1 MLTFGIDVVIM
12 AALAFAVTV
21 VATIVACFS
30 MMDQDTGVAVINTAA
45 LTGLVM
51 VIGYVL
57 MAGILDNIVSAIG
70 R

>member
-1 MLTFGIDVVIM
+1 MINMGIDVVIM
-12 AALAFAVTV
+12 TAFAFAATV
-21 VATIVACFS
+21 VATIVACIS

-57 MAGILDNIVSAIG
+57 MAGILDNIVSTM
-70 R
+70 